1 MSSTMTEQFRVVGQS
16 PVHHDFVEKVKGS
29 LLYAGDWQLPGMVHG
44 RIVRAEVSSARI
56 HSLDTS
62 AARAVPG
69 VVAVL
74 TADDVPLNRVL
85 EHATGGLDELEVE
98 MPVLAR
104 DRVRYLGEP
113 VALIAAVSR
122 QLADEAA
129 ELVKVEYEELP
140 GVFDAEEALGER
152 APRVHEAGNVLV
164 TWEIRH
170 GDVRAAL
177 AGADTV
183 VEGEYRSQHV
193 DHAYLEPESGVG
205 WMENGVLTLRVATQL
220 VEHAGEIAEI
230 LQLPQNRVRVIAPY
244 LGGGFGGKEDMTV
257 EPYLALLVWRTG
269 RPVRM
274 IWDRRESLVASTK
287 RHPFTMRYRTGVRA
301 DGRIVAQHVDIIGDA
316 GAYPLLSA
324 RVLFA
329 GAAVACGP
337 YQAPAA
343 YIRSRAV
350 FTNNVPTSGFRG
362 FGAMQVVFGYESQM
376 DRIAEVLGLDRLLVR
391 ERNFLAKGDAVP
403 TGESLD
409 TRVAVGETMRRAW
422 DGLGAAATPS
432 GPGKR
437 VGRGLACNRHPYGRA
452 IWFRDSAS
460 AWLSVQGDGTLL
472 IRCGVTDLGGGQAA
486 SLCQIASEVLG
497 IPLDEIGVHIG
508 DSALNPPAG
517 GTYSTRQLYV
527 SGNAVLHTAREL
539 RARLAAVAAEL
550 LGQAEDTLIFEDGL
564 IRTAEHGGL
573 PLSEVVAACEARG
586 VSTAHLATWRAESG
600 TFDPVSGQGETFP
613 DYTYG
618 THAAEV
624 EVDIETGEV
633 RVLKYL
639 ASHDVGRAINP
650 LRVEGQVKGAVV
662 QGLGYALTERLA
674 PGDGLFLNYLIPTSA
689 DYPDVRVE
697 LVESGEGKGPLQ
709 SRGIG
714 EPPIGNVAAVIAS
727 AVHDAIGRRP
737 TRLPMIPERV
747 LDLVEGT
754 E

>member
-1 MSSTMTEQFRVVGQS
+1 MTSMATERFRTVGHS
-16 PVHHDFVEKVKGS
+16 PVHHDFVEKVKGA
-29 LLYAGDWQLPGMVHG
+29 LLYAGDWQLPGMLHG
-44 RIVRAEVSSARI
+44 RVVRAEVPSARI
-56 HSLDTS
+56 RSVDTS

-74 TADDVPLNRVL
+74 TAADVPVNRVI
-85 EHATGGLDELEVE
+85 ERASGGRGELEVE
-98 MPVLAR
+98 MPVLAA

-113 VALIAAVSR
+113 VALIAAASR
-122 QLADEAA
+122 QAAEQAA
-129 ELVKVEYEELP
+129 ELVRVSYEDLP
-140 GVFDAEEALGER
+140 GVFDPEEALGER

-170 GDVRAAL
+170 GDARAAL
-177 AGADTV
+177 AGADAV
-183 VEGEYRSQHV
+183 IEGEYRSQHA

-205 WMENGVLTLRVATQL
+205 WMDNGVLTLRVATQ
-220 VEHAGEIAEI
+220 VIEHASEIAEI
-230 LQLPQNRVRVIAPY
+230 LQLPQNKVRVIATY

-274 IWDRRESLVASTK
+274 IWDRQESLVASSK

-301 DGRIVAQHVDIIGDA
+301 DGTIVAQHVDIIGDA

-329 GAAVACGP
+329 GAALACGP
-337 YQAPAA
+337 YRVPAA
-343 YIRSRAV
+343 YVRARAV
-350 FTNNVPTSGFRG
+350 FTNNVPTSAFRG

-376 DRIAEVLGLDRLLVR
+376 DKVAEVLGLDRRLVR
-391 ERNFLAKGDAVP
+391 ERNFLAKGDVIP

-409 TRVAVGETMRRAW
+409 TCVAIAETMRRAW
-422 DGLGAAATPS
+422 DGLGPPSAPS

-452 IWFRDSAS
+452 IWFTDRAS
-460 AWLSVQGDGTLL
+460 AWLSVHDDGTLL
-472 IRCGVTDLGGGQAA
+472 IRCGVTDLGAGQAA

-497 IPLDEIGVHIG
+497 VPLDEISVHIG

-517 GTYSTRQLYV
+517 GTFASRQLYM
-527 SGNAVLHTAREL
+527 SGNAVLQTAREL
-539 RARLAAVAAEL
+539 RSRLAAVAAEL
-550 LGQAEDTLIFEDGL
+550 LGRAADTLVFEDGL
-564 IRTAEHGGL
+564 VRAGEHGGVT
-573 PLSEVVAACEARG
+573 LSEVVAACNARG
-586 VSTAHLATWRAESG
+586 VPTAHMATWRGESG
-600 TFDPVSGQGETFP
+600 TFDPGSGQGDSFP

-639 ASHDVGRAINP
+639 ASHDAGRAINP
-650 LRVEGQVKGAVV
+650 VRVEGQIQGAVV

-674 PGDGLFLNYLIPTSA
+674 PGDGRFANYLIPTSA
-689 DYPDVRVE
+689 DFPDVGME

-714 EPPIGNVAAVIAS
+714 EPPIGNVAAAIAS

-737 TRLPMIPERV
+737 ARLPMTPERV

-754 E
+754 G